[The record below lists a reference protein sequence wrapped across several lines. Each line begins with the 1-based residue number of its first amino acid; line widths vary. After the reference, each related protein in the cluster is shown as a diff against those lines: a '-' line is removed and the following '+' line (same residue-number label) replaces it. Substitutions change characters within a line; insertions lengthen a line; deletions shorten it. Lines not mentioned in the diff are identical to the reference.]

1 MKTAMFVSGVFLLLI
16 LSHTAVA
23 TVADAVVTAPEP
35 ISLAT
40 VGVAMASLAGYK
52 IYRKHG

>member
-40 VGVAMASLAGYK
+40 VGVAMASLASYK